1 MIASLKEYSSNGAR
15 RRPDAQP
22 LEVWTA
28 SVVTSIFGG
37 YMSTAMASRRDF
49 LKITGAGV
57 AGTALGVSASTY
69 ARVMGAN
76 DRVRVAICGVRGRGK
91 DHIDGFFRV
100 QGADIAA
107 LCDVDES
114 VLNQRLD
121 DVEKLGAPKPK
132 SYVDVRKLLEDKD
145 IDAISIAAPNHWHSL
160 MAIWACQAGKD
171 VYVEKPCSHN
181 WFEGRQLVRAV
192 KKYNR
197 ICQHGSQSR
206 SNPGMV
212 EAIQHLHEGTIG
224 DVYMARALCY
234 KWRPSIG
241 RASVEVVPAGV
252 HYDLWTGPAPM
263 KPFTRNRFHYNWHW
277 IWDTGNGEVGN
288 QAIHE
293 IDIARWGLG
302 VGFPVAVTAMGG
314 HFMFDDDQETPNTLN
329 ATLCFEGPDGKRKIM
344 ELEVRHWITNHEAE
358 IGSGAYGASGVPT
371 AGLTGDASKKPVKQQ
386 QQSLGP
392 KDAKTNTVGN
402 IFYGSKGYLAIDG
415 YDAYK
420 TWLTD
425 QAEAGPHGK
434 GSGNHY
440 ANFVE
445 CIRSR
450 RAQDIHSPIEE
461 AHISTTLVHLANAS
475 YRLGRT
481 IRFDPAQEQVI
492 GDEEATRL
500 LRGSYR
506 APYVVTEEI

>member
-1 MIASLKEYSSNGAR
+1 MSS
-15 RRPDAQP
+15 QK
-22 LEVWTA
+22 
-28 SVVTSIFGG
+28 
-37 YMSTAMASRRDF
+37 ASRRDF

-57 AGTALGVSASTY
+57 AGTALGATASSY

-76 DRVRVAICGVRGRGK
+76 DRVRVAICGVRGRGQ
-91 DHIDGFFRV
+91 DHIHGFARV
-100 QGADIAA
+100 PGAEIDA

-114 VLNQRLD
+114 VLNQRLG
-121 DVEKLGAPKPK
+121 DVEKLGLTKPK

-145 IDAISIAAPNHWHSL
+145 IDAISVATPNHWHAL

-206 SNPGMV
+206 SNPGML
-212 EAIQHLHEGTIG
+212 EAIQQLRDGTIG

-241 RASVEVVPAGV
+241 HAAVEAVPAGV
-252 HYDLWTGPAPM
+252 NYDLWTGPAPL

-277 IWDTGNGEVGN
+277 IWDTGNGEIGN

-302 VGFPVAVTAMGG
+302 VGFPVSVSAMGG
-314 HFMFDDDQETPNTLN
+314 HFMFEDDQETPNTLN
-329 ATLCFEGPDGKRKIM
+329 ATFCFDDAEGKRKMM
-344 ELEVRHWITNHEAE
+344 EVAVRHWITNHEVE
-358 IGSGAYGASGVPT
+358 IGSGTYGTSGVPA
-371 AGLTGDASKKPVKQQ
+371 AGLTAESNKKPADNQP
-386 QQSLGP
+386 LGP
-392 KDAKTNTVGN
+392 RDAKTNTVGN
-402 IFYGSKGYLAIDG
+402 IFFGSKGYLGIDG
-415 YDAYK
+415 YDTYK

-425 QAEAGPHGK
+425 ETEPGPHGK
-434 GSGNHY
+434 GSGDHY
-440 ANFVE
+440 ANFID

-481 IRFDPAQEQVI
+481 LQFDAAQEQVI
-492 GDEEATRL
+492 GDEEANRL

-506 APYVVTEEI
+506 APYIVPEKI

>member
-1 MIASLKEYSSNGAR
+1 
-15 RRPDAQP
+15 
-22 LEVWTA
+22 
-28 SVVTSIFGG
+28 
-37 YMSTAMASRRDF
+37 MAIDRRDF
-49 LKITGAGV
+49 LKTMGSSMA
-57 AGTALGVSASTY
+57 VSA
-69 ARVMGAN
+69 AALALRGKVLGAN
-76 DRVRVAICGVRGRGK
+76 DRVRVAICGVRGRGN
-91 DHIDGFFRV
+91 DHLHGFAKV
-100 QGADIAA
+100 PGTEIAA

-114 VLNQRLD
+114 VLNQRLGD
-121 DVEKLGAPKPK
+121 AEKLGMAKPK
-132 SYVDVRKLLEDKD
+132 SYGDIRRLLEDKD
-145 IDAISIAAPNHWHSL
+145 IDAISIATPNHWHSL

-206 SNPGMV
+206 SNPAMLQ
-212 EAIQHLHEGTIG
+212 AMQKLRDGTIG
-224 DVYMARALCY
+224 NVYMARALCY
-234 KWRPSIG
+234 KWRASIG
-241 RASVEVVPAGV
+241 HTETEPVPAGV
-252 HYDLWTGPAPM
+252 NYDLWTGPAPM

-302 VGFPVAVTAMGG
+302 VGFPVSVSAMGG

-329 ATLCFEGPDGKRKIM
+329 ATFAFEDGQGKRKMM

-358 IGSGAYGASGVPT
+358 IGTGAYGSGGVPA
-371 AGLTGDASKKPVKQQ
+371 AGLTAAATKKPDEKP
-386 QQSLGP
+386 SLGP
-392 KDAKTNTVGN
+392 KDAKTNTIGN
-402 IFYGSKGYLAIDG
+402 IFYGSNGYLAIDG

-425 QAEAGPHGK
+425 QAEPGPSGK
-434 GSGNHY
+434 ASGDHW
-440 ANFVE
+440 ANFIDCV
-445 CIRSR
+445 RSR
-450 RAQDIHSPIEE
+450 RAEDIHSPIEE

-475 YRLGRT
+475 YRLGRSL
-481 IRFDPAQEQVI
+481 RFNPAKEQVI
-492 GDEEATRL
+492 DDDEAKRM

-506 APYVVTEEI
+506 APYVVPEEV

>member
-1 MIASLKEYSSNGAR
+1 
-15 RRPDAQP
+15 
-22 LEVWTA
+22 
-28 SVVTSIFGG
+28 
-37 YMSTAMASRRDF
+37 MSALNASRRDF
-49 LKITGAGV
+49 LKLTSAGV
-57 AGTALGVSASTY
+57 ATTALAATASSY
-69 ARVMGAN
+69 ANILGAN
-76 DRVRVAICGVRGRGK
+76 DRVRVAVCGVRGRGN
-91 DHIDGFFRV
+91 DHIHGFSRV
-100 QGADIAA
+100 PGTELAA
-107 LCDVDES
+107 LCDIDQNVS
-114 VLNQRLD
+114 QQR
-121 DVEKLGAPKPK
+121 VGEIEKMGLPKPK
-132 SYVDVRKLLEDKD
+132 TYVDVRKLLEDKE

-160 MAIWACQAGKD
+160 MAIWGCQAGKD

-181 WFEGRQLVRAV
+181 SFEGRQLVRAV

-206 SNPGMV
+206 SNPGMI
-212 EAIQHLHEGTIG
+212 EAIHHLSDGTIG

-241 RASVEVVPAGV
+241 RATPETVPAGV
-252 HYDLWTGPAPM
+252 NYDLWTGPAPL

-302 VGFPVAVTAMGG
+302 VGFPVSVSAMGG
-314 HFMFDDDQETPNTLN
+314 HFMFEDDQETPNTLN
-329 ATLCFEGPDGKRKIM
+329 ATFCFDDANGKRKLM

-358 IGSGAYGASGVPT
+358 IGGGAYGASAVPP
-371 AGLTGDASKKPVKQQ
+371 AGLTADANKKPAGKQR
-386 QQSLGP
+386 SLGP

-402 IFYGSKGYLAIDG
+402 LFYGSKGYLAIDG

-425 QAEAGPHGK
+425 QVEPGPQGK
-434 GSGNHY
+434 ASGDHY
-440 ANFVE
+440 ANFIDCV
-445 CIRSR
+445 RSR
-450 RAQDIHSPIEE
+450 RSQDIHSPIEE

-481 IRFDPAQEQVI
+481 LRFDPTLEQVI
-492 GDEEATRL
+492 GDDEANRL
-500 LRGSYR
+500 LRGTYR
-506 APYVVTEEI
+506 APYVVAEDI